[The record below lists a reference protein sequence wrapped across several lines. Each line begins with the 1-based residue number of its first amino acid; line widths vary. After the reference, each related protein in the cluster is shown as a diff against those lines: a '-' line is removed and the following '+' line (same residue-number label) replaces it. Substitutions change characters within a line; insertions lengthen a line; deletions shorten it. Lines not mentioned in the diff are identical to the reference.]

1 MDMQICASCYVVDFN
16 LKELLMVYNKKL
28 GKWLQPGGHIEN
40 GETPIETASREVK
53 EETGIEIKPIGNKFQ
68 NNIEPMAVES
78 YNTRI
83 GNMID
88 IQYVGIPIKKVI
100 TDNENNQAKWIPMKE
115 VLNSKNID
123 SEIKEKFT
131 YILNNYSNYIP
142 FETNKKIKQKKR

>member
-1 MDMQICASCYVVDFN
+1 
-16 LKELLMVYNKKL
+16 
-28 GKWLQPGGHIEN
+28 
-40 GETPIETASREVK
+40 
-53 EETGIEIKPIGNKFQ
+53 
-68 NNIEPMAVES
+68 MAVES

-88 IQYVGIPIKKVI
+88 IQYVGIPIKKDI
-100 TDNENNQAKWIPMKE
+100 TDNENNQAKRIPMKE

-131 YILNNYSNYIP
+131 YILNNYSNYVP

>member
-40 GETPIETASREVK
+40 RETPIETASREVK
-53 EETGIEIKPIGNKFQ
+53 EETGIEIKPIGNMFQ
-68 NNIEPMAVES
+68 NNIEPLAVES

-88 IQYVGIPIKKVI
+88 IQYVGIPIKKDI

-131 YILNNYSNYIP
+131 YILNNYSKYIP

>member
-1 MDMQICASCYVVDFN
+1 MSKQICASCYVVDFKS
-16 LKELLMVYNKKL
+16 KELLMIYNKKL

-40 GETPIETASREVK
+40 GETPTETASREVK
-53 EETGIEIKPIGNKFQ
+53 EETGIEIKLIGNMFQ
-68 NNIEPMAVES
+68 NNIEPLAVES

-131 YILNNYSNYIP
+131 YILNNYIKYISL
-142 FETNKKIKQKKR
+142 EADKKVKQKKR